1 MNSSVVRIFR
11 RYFRDG
17 IFTVV
22 SVLSGVLAAVP
33 GIRHLRSSELFFL
46 NYRQANLFVW
56 PFLWFAAGL
65 ILYALG
71 IYGGALLI
79 RQLYPRWVPT
89 FEPALLAVAGM
100 IGLLIGCLIQWTA
113 QVGMLSWTTA
123 LILGGIGS
131 VLGVLLACRVKY
143 PRALGRKVAAVR
155 VSFPLLLILLNYTGF
170 PGVKATAQSRQQWA
184 SRQFSE
190 YDYMVSNFKRCQPVI
205 ERVGEVKF
213 VAPTKGVN
221 FVADQGGS
229 GRHGEFTLEVVGS
242 TDTGIAHFD
251 FILSA
256 GSLQKFQFTHQNK
269 TEDLSCFNPG

>member
-1 MNSSVVRIFR
+1 MFR
-11 RYFRDG
+11 HHFRDG
-17 IFTVV
+17 IVTVV
-22 SVLSGVLAAVP
+22 SVLSGVLVAVP
-33 GIRHLRSSELFFL
+33 GIRYLRSELYFL
-46 NYRQANLFVW
+46 NYRQAGLLVW

-79 RQLYPRWVPT
+79 RQLYPRRVPT
-89 FEPALLAVAGM
+89 FEPALLAVAGI
-100 IGLLIGCLIQWTA
+100 IGLLIGCLIQWSA
-113 QVGMLSWTTA
+113 QVGMLSWTAA

-131 VLGVLLACRVKY
+131 ALGVLLACRVKY
-143 PRALGRKVAAVR
+143 PRALGRKAAAAR
-155 VSFPLLLILLNYTGF
+155 ASFPLLLILLLFLLNYTGF

-213 VAPTKGVN
+213 VAPAKGVN
-221 FVADQGGS
+221 FVADEGGS